1 NLIAHAILG
10 ALEARITGNNAVAG
24 ALGALT
30 AEVAAPYI
38 MKTLYGTDNPADLSD
53 SQKQNVANLSQIAA
67 GLSGGLV
74 GDSTSNFVAGAEIGK
89 RAVENNAL
97 TNKYSYELLDDK
109 EKALFDK
116 LKANGVK
123 DVDQFEAAFNQAKTQ
138 EERDQIIAEY
148 KEAVAAANQIIANL
162 YKQGVFTDE
171 DYSLF
176 ISSYSQ
182 KMLEGAKQGQIENNG
197 KSQLSFWGTL
207 SESDPYLFYGT
218 EWFIGN
224 QLNNEQLKSVRN
236 QYWDKQVEKGVIT
249 PAERELILAKD
260 NAYTAYLPIARPDE
274 VKNFVKALLSDD
286 ISTLQL
292 LTKGHIATPK
302 KSTVEKQNITC
313 TTACFVAGTLVETAR
328 GLIPIEQIGFGDL
341 IWSRE
346 EFGNHYAYKPVTA
359 TKATDNQ
366 QLVEVIVENE
376 QGQQETYLTTTEH
389 PFYVEGIGWLKSTL
403 LSSEMKLLDRN
414 GSASLKVVSQNVLD
428 RYATVYN
435 IMVDDH
441 HTYHIGEL
449 GVWVHN
455 DQCCKVY
462 NMGEF
467 FELNNKFSKELKDNS
482 QKSEKKYDGMP
493 VYKITKRIDRLS
505 KGDQIYLDNMHND
518 HFEVFDRHGEFKFVL
533 NLDGSINESKTA
545 QVLRSKNKRILK

>member
-1 NLIAHAILG
+1 G
-10 ALEARITGNNAVAG
+10 V
-24 ALGALT
+24 
-30 AEVAAPYI
+30 
-38 MKTLYGTDNPADLSD
+38 
-53 SQKQNVANLSQIAA
+53 AA
-67 GLSGGLV
+67 GLSSATTGGNSLAIASSV
-74 GDSTSNFVAGAEIGK
+74 GDGMGIAEN
-89 RAVENNAL
+89 AVENNAL

-116 LKANGVK
+116 LKANSVK
-123 DVDQFEAAFNQAKTQ
+123 DVDQFEVAFNQAKTQ

-162 YKQGVFTDE
+162 YKQGIFTDE

-218 EWFIGN
+218 EWFVGN

-302 KSTVEKQNITC
+302 KSTVEKQKITC

-328 GLIPIEQIGFGDL
+328 GFIPIEQIGFGDL

-414 GSASLKVVSQNVLD
+414 GSASLKVISQNELD

-455 DQCCKVY
+455 DKCCDIGNIKIGQEHPQTGNKVLDIKESISATEIIIESTKPSTKGMLVKKHY
-462 NMGEF
+462 YENPGHHDPRGGNQSTYKPEKSVLPNNHIELWQNSVETKDGNRWAVEIIKGKPIYHR
-467 FELNNKFSKELKDNS
+467 FEPNPNT
-482 QKSEKKYDGMP
+482 G
-493 VYKITKRIDRLS
+493 VYHW
-505 KGDQIYLDNMHND
+505 N
-518 HFEVFDRHGEFKFVL
+518 
-533 NLDGSINESKTA
+533 GSTNGKTA
-545 QVLRSKNKRILK
+545 SGIKRQLPMNLVPNEIQGK

>member
-1 NLIAHAILG
+1 
-10 ALEARITGNNAVAG
+10 
-24 ALGALT
+24 
-30 AEVAAPYI
+30 
-38 MKTLYGTDNPADLSD
+38 
-53 SQKQNVANLSQIAA
+53 
-67 GLSGGLV
+67 
-74 GDSTSNFVAGAEIGK
+74 
-89 RAVENNAL
+89 
-97 TNKYSYELLDDK
+97 
-109 EKALFDK
+109 
-116 LKANGVK
+116 
-123 DVDQFEAAFNQAKTQ
+123 
-138 EERDQIIAEY
+138 
-148 KEAVAAANQIIANL
+148 
-162 YKQGVFTDE
+162 
-171 DYSLF
+171 
-176 ISSYSQ
+176 
-182 KMLEGAKQGQIENNG
+182 G

-207 SESDPYLFYGT
+207 SESDPYLFYGA
-218 EWFIGN
+218 EWFVGN

-302 KSTVEKQNITC
+302 KSTVEKQKITC

-346 EFGNHYAYKPVTA
+346 EFGNHYAYKPVKA

-403 LSSEMKLLDRN
+403 LSSEMELLDRN
-414 GSASLKVVSQNVLD
+414 GSTSLKVVSQNELD

-455 DQCCKVY
+455 DKCC
-462 NMGEF
+462 
-467 FELNNKFSKELKDNS
+467 ELNIGDQNPQTGHKILSSHKVDIVSNADYIIEATKPSTKGKLIQSKTQYYENPGHHDPKGGGNIAYNSTKSVLPENHIELWNKSITVKSDQNNRWAVEIKNGKTIYHRFQDDGNGNFHWNGSTNGKTSKGETRAIKITDVPTELK
-482 QKSEKKYDGMP
+482 
-493 VYKITKRIDRLS
+493 R
-505 KGDQIYLDNMHND
+505 
-518 HFEVFDRHGEFKFVL
+518 
-533 NLDGSINESKTA
+533 
-545 QVLRSKNKRILK
+545 